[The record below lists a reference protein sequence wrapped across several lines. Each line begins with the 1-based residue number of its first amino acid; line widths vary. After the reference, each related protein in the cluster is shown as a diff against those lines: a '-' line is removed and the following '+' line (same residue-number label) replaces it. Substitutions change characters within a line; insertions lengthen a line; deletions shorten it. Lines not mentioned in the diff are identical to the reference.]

1 MLDTD
6 ALALHDSI
14 VNEADPLTLDLEDEE
29 YIDII
34 DDWVSTSKQYYD
46 GRHLLERQKKN
57 LAYYLGNQTTAA
69 DSVDERTPY
78 VENMVYEAVRRI
90 KPIAASRLPDLTVK
104 PGSEDPQAIHNAKV
118 LTDIFNTDIN
128 RRETRKLFG
137 IAHVHEQLFFYAVMK
152 ARWNTEL
159 STDGDSEFVNVYPT
173 NVVWDH
179 TCKTN
184 NADDML
190 FVAEFAEYMVK
201 ELLMMFP
208 KKRDEFLAYLGEK
221 NPDKDMKS
229 EKGLA
234 TKIKVSE
241 VWFHWYKDYKINGET
256 KWEKINAVVWKFGTF
271 VLGKMRNPYFDY
283 EGKPMLFSKEIREKG
298 LPNAEDMYNILFGQ
312 QDQVKNIYYNYFKSP
327 RKPYF
332 FMVYESLGSD
342 PIDATNRIEQMLPMQ
357 DNLNAEGSQIV
368 QMNKQ
373 SAGKLLLS
381 TDAMDKPDVSKINF
395 TNTSEAISVNGEDIN
410 KAYAH
415 LAMPAA
421 TPQLYN
427 SLERD
432 RKIGFEMVGV
442 GETTRGISNGSDTLG
457 QDQMSREQDF
467 GFIDDLVEETI
478 NEAAEWMA
486 QWKMQF
492 IRCFYTKAHM
502 VDAVGKDGN
511 SLYQAVTQDLIEDG
525 MSAVVSASGVDK
537 QKRMAQAV
545 KNMELGVGDIL
556 TYYMDTNQSQPQ
568 ERARKA
574 FLQKASPMQYYQEF
588 LAPQTETGVPGP
600 VQPGQGMPPDQGA
613 PVDPNA
619 PPGQPPMP
627 PAAPGQPAI
636 TMAAAA
642 QAPMG

>member
-1 MLDTD
+1 MWLDFFVSMIDTD

-34 DDWVSTSKQYYD
+34 DDWVSNSQQYYE
-46 GRHLLERQKKN
+46 RRSLLDRQKKN
-57 LAYYLGNQTTAA
+57 LAYYLGDQQKLSDTT
-69 DSVDERTPY
+69 DDRTPY
-78 VENMVYEAVRRI
+78 VENIVYEAVRRI

-104 PGSEDPQAIHNAKV
+104 PGSEDPQAIKNARV
-118 LTDIFNTDIN
+118 LTDIFNSDIN

-137 IAHVHEQLFFYAVMK
+137 IAHVHEQLMFYAVIK
-152 ARWNTEL
+152 ARWNTEIG
-159 STDGDSEFVNVYPT
+159 TDGDSEFVNVYPT

-201 ELLMMFP
+201 ELIMMFP
-208 KKRDEFLAYLGEK
+208 KKREEFLAYLGMK
-221 NPDKDMKS
+221 FPNTDMNS
-229 EKGLA
+229 EKGMA

-256 KWEKINAVVWKFGTF
+256 KWEKINAVVWKYGTF

-298 LPNAEDMYNILFGQ
+298 LPTTEDIYNMLFGA
-312 QDQVKNIYYNYFKSP
+312 QDQVQNIYYNYFKSP

-342 PIDATNRIEQMLPMQ
+342 PIDATNRVEQLIPMQ
-357 DNLNAEGSQIV
+357 DNLNSEGSQIV

-373 SAGKLLLS
+373 SAGKLLLN
-381 TDAMDKPDVSKINF
+381 TDALDKDSVEKINF

-410 KAYAH
+410 KSYAH
-415 LAMPAA
+415 LNMPPA

-432 RKIGFEMVGV
+432 RKIGFEMAGV
-442 GETTRGISNGSDTLG
+442 GETTRGISSGDNTLG
-457 QDQMSREQDF
+457 QDQMNREQDF

-502 VDAVGKDGN
+502 VDAVGKDGV
-511 SLYQAVTQDLIEDG
+511 SLYTAVTQDLVNDG

-537 QKRMAQAV
+537 QKRVAQAV

-574 FLQKASPMQYYQEF
+574 FLQKTSPMQYYQEF
-588 LAPQTETGVPGP
+588 LAPKNETGVPGP
-600 VQPGQGMPPDQGA
+600 VQPGQGMPPQPGADQGA
-613 PVDPNA
+613 TAGPPLPPEA
-619 PPGQPPMP
+619 PPPPMATP
-627 PAAPGQPAI
+627 
-636 TMAAAA
+636 
-642 QAPMG
+642 PMG